1 MTLFTARVVS
11 KYGVFFWSVFSR
23 IWAEYAKIRTRKNSI
38 FGQFSH
44 SDYDMRF
51 SLQVYK
57 WNQKSFSFIEENDIL
72 KEIKNLQ
79 INKDTQGS
87 DISTKLIK
95 NNSNLFVDFIFTNLN
110 YSIVQPTIPSKTGN
124 YNHRI

>member
-1 MTLFTARVVS
+1 
-11 KYGVFFWSVFSR
+11 
-23 IWAEYAKIRTRKNSI
+23 
-38 FGQFSH
+38 
-44 SDYDMRF
+44 MRF

-57 WNQKSFSFIEENDIL
+57 WNQKSFSFIEENDIF

-79 INKDTQGS
+79 IHKDTQDS

-95 NNSNLFVDFIFTNLN
+95 NNSDLFVDFIFTNLN
-110 YSIVQPTIPSKTGN
+110 YSIAQPTIPSKTGK

>member
-1 MTLFTARVVS
+1 
-11 KYGVFFWSVFSR
+11 
-23 IWAEYAKIRTRKNSI
+23 
-38 FGQFSH
+38 
-44 SDYDMRF
+44 MRF

-95 NNSNLFVDFIFTNLN
+95 NNSNLFIDFIFTNLN

>member
-1 MTLFTARVVS
+1 
-11 KYGVFFWSVFSR
+11 
-23 IWAEYAKIRTRKNSI
+23 
-38 FGQFSH
+38 
-44 SDYDMRF
+44 MRF

-95 NNSNLFVDFIFTNLN
+95 NNSDLFVDFIFTNIN
-110 YSIVQPTIPSKTGN
+110 YSIAQQFRLKLANITTVCKKTRK
-124 YNHRI
+124 H